1 MTTDHM
7 SIIGPPEPLRHL
19 MGLRYGQI
27 MVMALACVI
36 AVGLSLLLH
45 GALGAI
51 GAVLVIAMGLM
62 AAWIPWNGRHC
73 DEWLSVI
80 AWHGHARLMAKR
92 ALVVRVD
99 DAGLVWATSTV
110 TKYIGL
116 EVEPL
121 ALQSYEERSQRTQ
134 AFAYA
139 IAATLSTHSSLS
151 DISWTISTQVRDPR
165 ANSARWV
172 RCHRQGSAQ
181 SLLDCYRETLHEG
194 HVETMAQHIVM
205 ALSAPP
211 LDGEGLEAAVKTLE
225 AELNGTGIRLHN
237 LDAADS
243 GAWLS
248 SLTGASVRGGDVGLS
263 VDPRWGAAK
272 SGGTTFVAYWVE
284 QFPSSGIGPE
294 LFADLFVRHGGVSLQ
309 VTMRHMDAATALRR
323 VRSRRTSSIADA
335 TMRRRAGFLASTK
348 AQHLEDERQ
357 RRESRYAS
365 GEAGMVLSVIIM
377 MREDEERN
385 TEMVASLQAKGVGLR
400 RLNGEHAQR
409 LAAFM
414 DPGMNQ

>member
-1 MTTDHM
+1 
-7 SIIGPPEPLRHL
+7 
-19 MGLRYGQI
+19 
-27 MVMALACVI
+27 
-36 AVGLSLLLH
+36 
-45 GALGAI
+45 
-51 GAVLVIAMGLM
+51 
-62 AAWIPWNGRHC
+62 
-73 DEWLSVI
+73 
-80 AWHGHARLMAKR
+80 
-92 ALVVRVD
+92 
-99 DAGLVWATSTV
+99 
-110 TKYIGL
+110 
-116 EVEPL
+116 
-121 ALQSYEERSQRTQ
+121 
-134 AFAYA
+134 
-139 IAATLSTHSSLS
+139 
-151 DISWTISTQVRDPR
+151 
-165 ANSARWV
+165 
-172 RCHRQGSAQ
+172 
-181 SLLDCYRETLHEG
+181 
-194 HVETMAQHIVM
+194 MAQHIVM

-211 LDGEGLEAAVKTLE
+211 LGGEGLDAAVKTLE
-225 AELNGTGIRLHN
+225 AELNGTGITLHN

-248 SLTGASVRGGDVGLS
+248 SLTGASVRGGDVALS
-263 VDPRWGAAK
+263 VAPSWGAAR
-272 SGGTTFVAYWVE
+272 SGDTACVAYWVE

-365 GEAGMVLSVIIM
+365 GEAGMALSVIIM